1 MHTKYAEGA
10 RRQAAGARGRAA
22 DARRPLAVG
31 RTGPENGLHLAGRAP
46 GRFEVAM
53 QGSGPELDR
62 TVPALLVKIGRYPQ
76 HAGGVGVLRT
86 LGRAG
91 VPVYAMVEDRFTP
104 AAVSRYTAGRFVRPT
119 TGLEQPAA
127 LVDLLLAIGGAIGRR
142 SVPVA
147 TDDEAALLLAEHA
160 DRLSEWFL
168 LPPVPRALP
177 RQLADKGGL
186 HRLCLE
192 HGTPTPRSRA
202 ASDHDELV
210 AAGRDWGYPLVLK
223 NLEAWTRLRTP
234 AVEHTTVVRDE
245 RELLAACP
253 PGHPL
258 SVLVQ
263 EYIPKE
269 RAEDWFTHLHCPADG
284 GPPTVLTGFKV
295 RSWPPD
301 AGVTTRARALENPA
315 LAEQAAEF
323 CRRIGYR
330 GVADL
335 DWRLDRRDGR
345 YKLVDFNPRTGAQ
358 FRLLETVD
366 GLDVVRALH
375 LDLTGRPSPR
385 GAQAPA
391 RSFGLGQLD
400 LLSAAVW
407 TWQRRRPPTELLP
420 RRGTERAWLCGD
432 DPAPAVAEAVRFGGT
447 VARRAGPLG
456 VRGWRRLLDAG
467 PLDRH
472 DVPIRKFDL
481 SRLRK

>member
-1 MHTKYAEGA
+1 M
-10 RRQAAGARGRAA
+10 
-22 DARRPLAVG
+22 
-31 RTGPENGLHLAGRAP
+31 
-46 GRFEVAM
+46 VAL
-53 QGSGPELDR
+53 QGSEPDR

-86 LGRAG
+86 LGRTG
-91 VPVYAMVEDRFTP
+91 VPVHAMVEDRFTP
-104 AAVSRYTAGRFVRPT
+104 AAVSRYAAGRFVTPT
-119 TGLEQPAA
+119 TGLEQPAV
-127 LVDLLLAIGGAIGRR
+127 LVDLLLAVGRAIGRR

-168 LPPVPRALP
+168 LPPVPGSLP
-177 RQLADKGGL
+177 RRLADKGGL

-202 ASDHDELV
+202 PADHDGLV

-234 AVEHTTVVRDE
+234 AVGHTTVVRDE

-253 PGHPL
+253 PGRMP

-263 EYIPKE
+263 ECIPKE
-269 RAEDWFTHLHCPADG
+269 QAEDWFTHLYCPADG
-284 GPPTVLTGFKV
+284 GRPLVLTGFKI

-301 AGVTTRARALENPA
+301 AGVTTRARALDNPF
-315 LAEQAAEF
+315 LAELATEF

-335 DWRLDRRDGR
+335 DWRLDRRDGQ

-375 LDLTGRPSPR
+375 LDLTGRPLPR
-385 GAQAPA
+385 GAQAPP

-400 LLSAAVW
+400 LLSAAVRG
-407 TWQRRRPPTELLP
+407 WQLRSLPGELLP
-420 RRGTERAWLCGD
+420 RRGTERAWLCRD
-432 DPAPAVAEAVRFGGT
+432 DPAPAAAEAVRFAGT
-447 VARRAGPLG
+447 VAHRAGPLTG
-456 VRGWRRLLDAG
+456 RAWRRV
-467 PLDRH
+467 R
-472 DVPIRKFDL
+472 
-481 SRLRK
+481 SR